1 MKWYIGS
8 LMRLCSLVSSSGMLR
23 NRATA
28 GSHEG
33 DVLVADAG
41 VSVSVFWGEMSGWG
55 YLSGCEGV
63 FIAGEGEG

>member
-33 DVLVADAG
+33 EVLGWGAREGRGIERECV
-41 VSVSVFWGEMSGWG
+41 WGEW
-55 YLSGCEGV
+55 LGV
-63 FIAGEGEG
+63 RE